1 MNSNKRKKILGN
13 LLKFLLFLSIGLAI
27 FYLVYR
33 NQNAAYLAQCAQDGV
48 PTEECSLIDKVVTD
62 FRNANY
68 FWILMVLLA
77 FLMSNVSRAIRW
89 NMLLRPLGYQ
99 PRFINAFFTII
110 IGYFVNLGIPRLGEV
125 ARATTMA
132 QYEHVPVQKVMGTV
146 VVDRAVDVLSIL
158 LITSLA
164 VLLEFNTILQF
175 INEQVSLERI
185 GGLANLLLWAALLA
199 AVMGGGILLFRRR
212 LARTAFYQ
220 KLLRIIYGFWQGIQ
234 TIARLDRPWLFVLHS
249 INIWFLYFLMTY
261 LCFFAFAPTAHLS
274 PVVALIVFVFG
285 GWGMVVPAPGGMGT
299 YHFMTQ
305 TALMMYGVSGEDGFS
320 WANIAFFSIQLGV
333 NILFGIIALIS
344 LPVIN
349 RYYQPET
356 PELVADAP

>member
-1 MNSNKRKKILGN
+1 MIKGKKLLGN

-33 NQNAAYLAQCAQDGV
+33 NQNAAYLAQCAQDGI
-48 PTEECSLIDKVVTD
+48 PAEECSLIDKVVTD

-77 FLMSNVSRAIRW
+77 FSVSNVSRAIRW

-99 PRFINAFFTII
+99 PRFVNAFFTII
-110 IGYFVNLGIPRLGEV
+110 VGYFANLGIPRIGEV

-132 QYEHVPVQKVMGTV
+132 QYEHIPVQKVMGTV
-146 VVDRAVDVLSIL
+146 VVDRVVDVLSIF
-158 LITSLA
+158 LITGLA
-164 VLLEFNTILQF
+164 ILLEFDTILQF
-175 INEQVSLERI
+175 VNEQVSLEERM
-185 GGLANLLLWAALLA
+185 GGLTNLLLWMGLLA
-199 AVMGGGILLFRRR
+199 LGAVLLVWGFRRR
-212 LARTAFYQ
+212 LAQTAIYQ
-220 KLLRIIYGFWQGIQ
+220 KLAHIVYGFWQGIQ
-234 TIARLDRPWLFVLHS
+234 TIARLDRPWVFVLHS
-249 INIWFLYFLMTY
+249 FNIWFMYFLMTY
-261 LCFFAFAPTAHLS
+261 LCFFAFAPTAHLP

-285 GWGMVVPAPGGMGT
+285 AWGIVVPAPGGMGT

-333 NILFGIIALIS
+333 NIFVGIIALIS
-344 LPVIN
+344 LPLIN
-349 RYYQPET
+349 RYYQPEISG
-356 PELVADAP
+356 VIADS